1 MRLGSLIAALFFAT
15 LAQAPPSAAADPL
28 TWRVAGPPF
37 RLVIT
42 RGTAVVAEHAPGIVA
57 LPGSPFTYRLADGS
71 LHRLVAARALRRT
84 TAGAMYTVSTDEPGR
99 GATVDIRRTA
109 RGLRIAW
116 SVQPAEGVV
125 EVYSAFASAPG
136 EHFLGT
142 GQREHYVDLRGQIVQ
157 LKTSY
162 TCASS
167 AIVPF
172 YLSSRGYGVYWDTS
186 APGHVQF
193 AGHHDGEQCQ
203 PGDRGE
209 VPLCRLAS
217 APDRVQACFRASQL
231 AYEVYA
237 GRPLDV
243 VRAFTARAGR
253 PNLPPPSQFALVK
266 WRDSVTGPQELLED
280 VDRLQRLG
288 IPLGWILLDN
298 PWEAGGCLGTL
309 DFDRRFPDPKATI
322 AAVRRRGVRF
332 MLWISPYVSRR
343 EGCPFGAGYP
353 AEALIRGQVLDDAID
368 FTHPGALAL
377 FQSRLRALAAL
388 GVEGVKADHADELDL
403 ENDTLAGGPGATVHN
418 RYPVLFARAVT
429 QVLRERGRD
438 FATIFRAGFTGSA
451 GIHHGMWAGDQ
462 IGTFDGL
469 RSAIRSGQTAGVSGF
484 PIWGSDIGGYHR
496 GFRNQAPPL
505 SAEVFVRW
513 AQFAAVTPVFEVGGA
528 GRNARFW
535 ELGPRAVEL
544 FRRAAILHYELFPYL
559 YDAARRAARAGDPIL
574 RPVAFDHP
582 ADERAWKADLELLVG
597 PDLLVAPATSAGPVR
612 VYLPAGEWV
621 DASRGNGVRGPR
633 TFLRETPLDELP
645 LYVRAGA
652 AIPFNARLPIWR
664 APWGLNDLERKGR
677 AGWLYAPSG
686 RSVPVRL
693 RGAPREAQVLV
704 LTRRRPRRVTIGGR
718 VAPGSTLAALLRAR
732 EGWAFRRGAF
742 GGVVLK
748 LAPRAGRA
756 DAVVEL
762 P

>member
-1 MRLGSLIAALFFAT
+1 MRVAALVAITCFVVLTDA
-15 LAQAPPSAAADPL
+15 APAAGADAL
-28 TWRVAGPPF
+28 TWRVAGPPL
-37 RLVIT
+37 RLVIS
-42 RGTAVVAEHAPGIVA
+42 RGSTVVAEHARGLVASPGA
-57 LPGSPFTYRLADGS
+57 PFTYRLADGS
-71 LHRLVAARALRRT
+71 LHRLVAARAQRRT
-84 TAGAMYTVSTDEPGR
+84 AAGTVYTVSTDERGR
-99 GATVDIRRTA
+99 TATVDVRRTA

-116 SVQPAEGVV
+116 SLQPAGGVV
-125 EVYSAFASAPG
+125 EVYESFTASAG

-172 YLSSRGYGVYWDTS
+172 YLSSRGYGVYFDTT
-186 APGHVQF
+186 APGHAQF

-209 VPLCRLAS
+209 VALCRLAS
-217 APDRVQACFRASQL
+217 APDRVQACFRASRL

-237 GRPLDV
+237 GRPLEI
-243 VRAFTARAGR
+243 VRDFSARAGR
-253 PNLPPPSQFALVK
+253 PSLPPPSQFALIK
-266 WRDSVTGPQELLED
+266 WRDSVDGPEDLLED

-298 PWEAGGCLGTL
+298 PWEVGGCLGTL
-309 DFDRRFPDPKATI
+309 EFDPRFPNPKATI

-332 MLWISPYVSRR
+332 MLWISPYASRE
-343 EGCPFGAGYP
+343 EGCPFAAGYP
-353 AEALIRGQVLDDAID
+353 VDAIVEGPPNATID
-368 FTHPGALAL
+368 FTDPRALAL
-377 FQSRLRALAAL
+377 FQRRLRALVAL
-388 GVEGVKADHADELDL
+388 GVEGVKADRADELDL
-403 ENDTLAGGPGATVHN
+403 EDDAFDGGPGTALHN
-418 RYPVLFARAVT
+418 RYPILFARAVT

-451 GIHHGMWAGDQ
+451 RVHHGMWGGDQ
-462 IGTFDGL
+462 LGTFEGL
-469 RSAIRSGQTAGVSGF
+469 RSAIRSAQTAGVSGF

-496 GFRNQAPPL
+496 GFRGEAPPL
-505 SAEVFVRW
+505 TAEVFVRW

-535 ELGPRAVEL
+535 ELGPRAVDH

-597 PDLLVAPATSAGPVR
+597 SDLLVAPATSQGAVR
-612 VYLPAGEWV
+612 VYLPPGEWV
-621 DASRGNGVRGPR
+621 DASRGNRVRGPR

-645 LYVRAGA
+645 LYIRAGA
-652 AIPFNARLPIWR
+652 AISFNARLPIWR

-704 LTRRRPRRVTIGGR
+704 LTRRPPRRVTIGGR
-718 VAPGSTLAALLRAR
+718 VVPGSTLAALRRAR

-742 GGVVLK
+742 GGVVIK

-756 DAVVEL
+756 DAFVEL